1 MRKTAGLMAVAE
13 CLRLMPPADPT
24 SPARV
29 YGSPAKSTGKKE
41 CLVVQKVPSIQ
52 RLMDQ
57 KEQEELDQQQQTAL
71 DKEQEMDD
79 DGAATV
85 HTYKKS
91 QYWTKEVEEK
101 LGLGGA
107 DPYGLL
113 ELEERRWR
121 ASADEIRKA
130 YRKLVLTKHPDKKA
144 AMDAATP
151 KKPEKKRSEDDDDD
165 EGEEKEGGEEE
176 EDAEF
181 KLLSIAWELLGNT
194 ETRRQ
199 YDSIDN
205 FNDFLPT
212 TFRPNKDEPDRFFR
226 VFGPAFARQA
236 KFSNQT
242 PVPQLGDADTP
253 MAQVQKFYNF
263 WFGFSSW
270 RDFGLL
276 CEHQLKEAED
286 REERRWMQRHN
297 KNYTARIKKEEI
309 SRISAFVQL
318 AYDHDPRVKAEKEE
332 KLAAKQRVKDDKERA
347 MREAKEA
354 AEAARREK
362 EHAESEAKREAAAAQ
377 QASANAKADEKKEKE
392 RLRSALKKARKE
404 LKALGD
410 EGGAWT
416 ERAAD
421 LEVVSAVLPAEDLV
435 ALFATLSVGVN
446 GDTLAVLAA
455 AKAKAMA

>member
-1 MRKTAGLMAVAE
+1 
-13 CLRLMPPADPT
+13 
-24 SPARV
+24 
-29 YGSPAKSTGKKE
+29 
-41 CLVVQKVPSIQ
+41 
-52 RLMDQ
+52 MDQ

-212 TFRPNKDEPDRFFR
+212 TFRPNKDVPENLRESKPEVTHRCGRRTMRRTPLCHALVDYTSITTGT
-226 VFGPAFARQA
+226 VAVTSART
-236 KFSNQT
+236 S
-242 PVPQLGDADTP
+242 
-253 MAQVQKFYNF
+253 
-263 WFGFSSW
+263 
-270 RDFGLL
+270 
-276 CEHQLKEAED
+276 
-286 REERRWMQRHN
+286 
-297 KNYTARIKKEEI
+297 
-309 SRISAFVQL
+309 
-318 AYDHDPRVKAEKEE
+318 
-332 KLAAKQRVKDDKERA
+332 
-347 MREAKEA
+347 
-354 AEAARREK
+354 
-362 EHAESEAKREAAAAQ
+362 AAAVV
-377 QASANAKADEKKEKE
+377 S
-392 RLRSALKKARKE
+392 
-404 LKALGD
+404 G
-410 EGGAWT
+410 GGAPLT
-416 ERAAD
+416 ADAAGAD
-421 LEVVSAVLPAEDLV
+421 PGALCNGAAYVSV
-435 ALFATLSVGVN
+435 AT
-446 GDTLAVLAA
+446 
-455 AKAKAMA
+455 

>member
-1 MRKTAGLMAVAE
+1 
-13 CLRLMPPADPT
+13 
-24 SPARV
+24 
-29 YGSPAKSTGKKE
+29 
-41 CLVVQKVPSIQ
+41 
-52 RLMDQ
+52 
-57 KEQEELDQQQQTAL
+57 
-71 DKEQEMDD
+71 
-79 DGAATV
+79 
-85 HTYKKS
+85 
-91 QYWTKEVEEK
+91 
-101 LGLGGA
+101 
-107 DPYGLL
+107 
-113 ELEERRWR
+113 
-121 ASADEIRKA
+121 
-130 YRKLVLTKHPDKKA
+130 
-144 AMDAATP
+144 
-151 KKPEKKRSEDDDDD
+151 
-165 EGEEKEGGEEE
+165 
-176 EDAEF
+176 
-181 KLLSIAWELLGNT
+181 
-194 ETRRQ
+194 
-199 YDSIDN
+199 
-205 FNDFLPT
+205 
-212 TFRPNKDEPDRFFR
+212 
-226 VFGPAFARQA
+226 
-236 KFSNQT
+236 
-242 PVPQLGDADTP
+242 

-354 AEAARREK
+354 VEAARREK

-446 GDTLAVLAA
+446 GDTLAALAA